1 MKNFMGYMPGLKNGE
16 THSRDFTVHMKK
28 YFSQIHP
35 NFPGWLTM
43 LSGKASSSANKTTN
57 RTFEIYLPPV
67 PSKFTGL
74 NTIYE
79 HMLYL
84 QSKTVKV
91 KSRVWEQRLTH
102 LKS

>member
-1 MKNFMGYMPGLKNGE
+1 MKNCMGYMPGLKNGE
-16 THSRDFTVHMKK
+16 TYSRDFTVHVKK

-35 NFPGWLTM
+35 IFLGWLTM
-43 LSGKASSSANKTTN
+43 LSGKASFCANKTTN
-57 RTFEIYLPPV
+57 RTFEIYLPLV
-67 PSKFTGL
+67 PSKFTDP

-91 KSRVWEQRLTH
+91 NMKYAKIT
-102 LKS
+102 